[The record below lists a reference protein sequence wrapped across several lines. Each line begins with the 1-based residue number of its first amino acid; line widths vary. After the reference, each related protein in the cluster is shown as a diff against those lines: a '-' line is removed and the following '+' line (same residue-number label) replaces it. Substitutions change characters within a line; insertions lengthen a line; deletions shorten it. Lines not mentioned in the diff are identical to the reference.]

1 MKALLLIG
9 MPGVGEYAMIAIMLL
24 LPLIAL
30 FDILKNQFK
39 NQSIKLIWVLLVIFL
54 PLFGPLIYYAIGR
67 SQRLA

>member
-1 MKALLLIG
+1 MEAILLIG
-9 MPGVGEYAMIAIMLL
+9 MPDAGEYAIIAIMLF

-54 PLFGPLIYYAIGR
+54 PLFGPIIYYVIGR
-67 SQRLA
+67 TQKLA

>member
-1 MKALLLIG
+1 MEAILLIG
-9 MPGVGEYAMIAIMLL
+9 MPGAGEYAIIAIMLF

-54 PLFGPLIYYAIGR
+54 PLFGPIIYYVIGR
-67 SQRLA
+67 TQKLA